1 MESKETQKYIYHR
14 SIYIIIVII
23 CTVITSSFMLC
34 NAKNMNKKCKSSN
47 SVSKVRTASGKTPRV
62 IQKTENNTDS
72 SDKTVTASSCSVL
85 STFSFYYPSIGRITS
100 TFGSR
105 WGRRHD
111 GIDIA
116 ASQGTPIHAS
126 ADGVVIYAGWESGY
140 GNLVKINHSNQIQ
153 TRYGHCSRILV
164 RVGQHVKKGDIIAR
178 VGSTGHSTG
187 PHVHFEIRLNGT
199 AKNPLDYLKK
209 N

>member
-1 MESKETQKYIYHR
+1 
-14 SIYIIIVII
+14 
-23 CTVITSSFMLC
+23 
-34 NAKNMNKKCKSSN
+34 MNKNCKSSN
-47 SVSKVRTASGKTPRV
+47 SVSKVRTASGKAPKV
-62 IQKTENNTDS
+62 IRKTVNNKDS
-72 SDKTVTASSCSVL
+72 SDKAVTASSSSVL
-85 STFSFYYPSIGRITS
+85 SAYSFYYPSIGRITS

-126 ADGVVIYAGWESGY
+126 ADGVVSYAGWESGY

-153 TRYGHCSRILV
+153 TCYGHCSRILV

-199 AKNPLDYLKK
+199 AKNPLDYLKR